1 MREWRKQPDQLDE
14 KPRKMQPD
22 QLDEKPRKTQK
33 PYKSNHKIYGTGLME
48 KYYENQNTM
57 NINQKG

>member
-48 KYYENQNTM
+48 KYYKN
-57 NINQKG
+57 